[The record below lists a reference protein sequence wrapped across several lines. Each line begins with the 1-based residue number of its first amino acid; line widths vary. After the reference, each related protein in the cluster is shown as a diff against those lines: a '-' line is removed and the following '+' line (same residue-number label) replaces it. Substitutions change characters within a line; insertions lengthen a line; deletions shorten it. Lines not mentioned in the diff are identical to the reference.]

1 MKHIIILFFA
11 FITSLSAYSQASNI
25 EEGNLC
31 FDKGDYTCAEAKYK
45 AVFKAAVGKD
55 KQIAEIKIQRAKR
68 CIENLINADLEFKN
82 KNYSKSK
89 ELYLAILDSNP
100 NDEIA
105 KSQLEIII
113 AIIKKASE
121 ISLNISNTDISF
133 MPSGGKENIYITTN
147 SKTYTIDLLPN
158 WCKVQKFENYFV
170 ISCSNNYQNDLR
182 SDYFTVKA
190 GDKAIRI
197 NIKQEGSPK
206 VKENKIEVS
215 RSNLFFPYDGN
226 SSETIYITTNSE
238 YFDFSLVPS
247 WCKVTKFNNYITV
260 SCEKNESNQ
269 TRNDWFKIS
278 INNKEVKIYVSQS
291 ENTKQN
297 KTSGSTPITNKRMNS
312 FSSIGIQSGQIA
324 KYGILYETGGKN
336 FIGFHMSLRT
346 SNTPEEEILNGENV
360 PNKNEFVFG
369 PNFKLNPNLFINIG
383 IGYGFY
389 NSHERNDYAGI
400 SKITKNN
407 YMVTPITLMIRLNR
421 VISINGG
428 ASFMEIGKAFYKPEY
443 IFGISFNL
451 KSKYK
456 S

>member
-1 MKHIIILFFA
+1 MKNKIILFLA
-11 FITSLSAYSQASNI
+11 FITSLSAYSQVSNL
-25 EEGNLC
+25 EDGNLC

-55 KQIAEIKIQRAKR
+55 KQIAEIKIQRAKK
-68 CIENLINADLEFKN
+68 CLENLKNADLEFNN
-82 KNYSKSK
+82 KNYTRAK
-89 ELYLAILDSNP
+89 ELYLAVLDSNP
-100 NDEIA
+100 NDENA

-121 ISLNISNTDISF
+121 ISISISNTEISF
-133 MPSGGKENIYITTN
+133 KPSGGNEKIYITTN
-147 SKTYTIDLLPN
+147 SKTYSIDLLPN
-158 WCKVQKFENYFV
+158 WCTVQKFDNYFV
-170 ISCSNNYQNDLR
+170 ISCSNNYQNALR

-215 RSNLFFPYDGN
+215 RSNLFFPYEGN
-226 SSETIYITTNSE
+226 SSETIYVTTNSE
-238 YFDFSLVPS
+238 YFDISLVPS
-247 WCKVTKFNNYITV
+247 WCKVTKFSNYITV

-278 INNKEVKIYVSQS
+278 IYNKEVKIYVSQS
-291 ENTKQN
+291 ENPQQN
-297 KTSGSTPITNKRMNS
+297 KTSVSSPKTVKRMNS
-312 FSSIGIQSGQIA
+312 FSSIGFQSGQIA
-324 KYGILYETGGKN
+324 KYGILYETGGKK

-346 SNTPEEEILNGENV
+346 SNTPEDEILNGENV
-360 PNKNEFVFG
+360 PNKNEFVLG
-369 PNFKLNPNLFINIG
+369 PNFRLSPSLYINIG

-389 NSHERNDYAGI
+389 NTHERNDYAGI
-400 SKITKNN
+400 SKITKYN
-407 YMVTPITLMIRLNR
+407 YLVTPFSLMIRLNR

-428 ASFMEIGKAFYKPEY
+428 VSFMDVDKSFYKPEY